1 MKQLLDFIPLIVFFS
16 AYKMYDIYVATA
28 VLIVCTVVQY
38 GITFL
43 VARRLEKAQWVTVI
57 AVLLFGGVTLALR
70 DETFLKWKAPIVNW
84 LFAAVFLGSQFIGD
98 KSLVERVMGGSIEL
112 PQQIWS
118 RLNISWVLF
127 FLITG
132 SANYYVAFNHHE
144 YWVDFKVFGSL
155 GITFIFM
162 IFQTIYLFR
171 HIKPEEKLDEEPQE
185 S

>member
-1 MKQLLDFIPLIVFFS
+1 MKQLFDFIPLIVFFT
-16 AYKMYDIYVATA
+16 AYKMYDIYVGTA
-28 VLIVCTVVQY
+28 VLIVVTVVQY
-38 GITFL
+38 GLTLLISK
-43 VARRLEKAQWVTVI
+43 RLEKAQWVTVI

-84 LFAAVFLGSQFIGD
+84 LFASVFLASQFIGD
-98 KSLVERVMGGSIEL
+98 KSLVERVMGGSIDL
-112 PQQIWS
+112 PQKIWA

-127 FLITG
+127 FLVTG

-171 HIKPEEKLDEEPQE
+171 HIKPEPQDDLQE